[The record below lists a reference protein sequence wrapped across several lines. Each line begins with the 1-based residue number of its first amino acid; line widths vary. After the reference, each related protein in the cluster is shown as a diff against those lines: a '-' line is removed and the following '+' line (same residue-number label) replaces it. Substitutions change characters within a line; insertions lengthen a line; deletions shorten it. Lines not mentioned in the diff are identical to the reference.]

1 MRICIVVLVLILA
14 GCKSPNKDYDFT
26 FFKWNIHET
35 YYLKFNSSDTLYY
48 VDVSGYNREE
58 SFFTIL
64 NKEEKERIQNI
75 LDTITF
81 PKEESFE
88 NSKVEDGET
97 NAFVLKSEQKF
108 KKLKIHESGPK
119 QFWLFGKSL
128 DKLKI
133 NHKFIETNKKV
144 DLKEIKKM
152 VSMPIPRGFVVDT
165 LAD

>member
-1 MRICIVVLVLILA
+1 MNV
-14 GCKSPNKDYDFT
+14 Y
-26 FFKWNIHET
+26 
-35 YYLKFNSSDTLYY
+35 
-48 VDVSGYNREE
+48 GYNKEE
-58 SFFTIL
+58 TFFTIL
-64 NKEEKERIQNI
+64 NREEKERIQNI

-128 DKLKI
+128 NQLKI
-133 NHKFIETNKKV
+133 NHQFVKTNKKI

-152 VSMPIPRGFVVDT
+152 VIMPMPPGFVIDT